1 MDLRYLNISQ
11 MAAMFALSRDTVRA
25 RLRRAGVTPAR
36 TTAKAPLYDMVQA
49 GPALFAAAF

>member
-49 GPALFAAAF
+49 GPALFAVAF